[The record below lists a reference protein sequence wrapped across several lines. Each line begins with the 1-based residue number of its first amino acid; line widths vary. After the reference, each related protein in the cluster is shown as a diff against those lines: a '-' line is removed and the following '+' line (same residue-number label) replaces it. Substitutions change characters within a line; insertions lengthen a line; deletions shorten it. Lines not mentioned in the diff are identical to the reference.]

1 MSYKNETMS
10 EKDKEYLE
18 KFDFHNYVTRRP
30 LACDICTIDRDNKC
44 YLLCAGGC
52 GIYGNDMAMYYY
64 FIINNVPL
72 LLETFVKGT
81 GIYSTGISCTWK
93 ITRIIVPRRLKAI
106 SEISNEEIIEK
117 IKDALTASCMPIDGS
132 CSVDAS
138 FEYIPPILFSD
149 GEAVR

>member
-1 MSYKNETMS
+1 MSYKKETMS

-30 LACDICTIDRDNKC
+30 LACDICTIDRDNKS

-93 ITRIIVPRRLKAI
+93 ITRIIVPRRLKAV